1 VTLTDSQI
9 VETTL
14 LSRAD
19 DVLATE
25 VDGEA
30 IVMTIAQGLCFGF
43 DSIGSRIW
51 SLLEQPTKFG
61 DICSTLLDEYDVDG
75 DTCRK
80 EVAGLLA
87 ELARERLIVVDNE
100 PGR

>member
-1 VTLTDSQI
+1 LTDSQI

-14 LSRAD
+14 LSRST
-19 DVLATE
+19 DVIGTE

-30 IVMTIAQGLCFGF
+30 IVMTIAHGLCFGF
-43 DSIGSRIW
+43 DSIGTRIW

-61 DICSTLLDEYDVDG
+61 DICSTLLEEYDIDG

-80 EVAGLLA
+80 DVAGLLA
-87 ELARERLIVVDNE
+87 ELARQQLIVVDNE

>member
-1 VTLTDSQI
+1 VVVTDSQI

-19 DVLATE
+19 DVIATE
-25 VDGEA
+25 IDGEA
-30 IVMTIAQGLCFGF
+30 IVMTIAHGLCFGF
-43 DSIGSRIW
+43 DSIGTRIW
-51 SLLEQPTKFG
+51 SLLERPQKFG
-61 DICSTLLDEYDVDG
+61 DICSALIDEYEVDG
-75 DTCRK
+75 ETCRK
-80 EVAGLLA
+80 EVARLLG

>member
-1 VTLTDSQI
+1 VTDSQI

-14 LSRAD
+14 LSRSAD
-19 DVLATE
+19 VIATE

-30 IVMTIAQGLCFGF
+30 IVMTIAHGLCFGF
-43 DSIGSRIW
+43 DSIGTRIW

-61 DICSTLLDEYDVDG
+61 DICSTLLGEYDVDG
-75 DTCRK
+75 ETCRK
-80 EVAGLLA
+80 EVAWLLA
-87 ELARERLIVVDNE
+87 ELARERLVVVDNE